1 MFTYL
6 HAYHTPETWDA
17 QVKAGLVKENHGIRY
32 CQSIDIDEELKFNNL
47 ARRDGHLHR
56 LLQEHPMPFYIDRL
70 QGGCFLEQ
78 YPYDMDLVEE
88 YKTMLGEKFWGF
100 QMHEWMSNY
109 KSDLEKL
116 ERSGCAAWNA
126 DTITAAIRA
135 AFPFE
140 HVFVEA
146 MSPEEYE
153 KTGKPGTYE
162 EFLENARWLFKDRQ
176 DYTDGMLL
184 PCDSGFLAYAMEL
197 KNGARRLMP
206 EIGAQTANTRI
217 QVAYARGMAK
227 AYGVPFGTYYEP
239 WGGDPFSSCC
249 YNKEGRNEWNIGP
262 ETFPFET
269 NGENGGSSR
278 SMQRR
283 MHLYSY
289 FAGVSF
295 IAEEW
300 GLCNTFY
307 DWNNFELSPYGRVKK
322 EFIELTE
329 KYPEIGTPVTPIAV
343 VLPKELEVLDQNAA
357 DPDRLLRFPVEDAL
371 KEKLLRV
378 RAGLKKLFC
387 ETEPMLGSETRS
399 LLNCTVPDALDI
411 VHEDKFDAA
420 AYEYLVDL
428 TGGSALA
435 RSYGKKLCAVEDV
448 PALLTKLLPCGCT
461 GGAMKQ
467 FTRRAD
473 GSYCLLL
480 TNNSGV
486 QQSVAGGEVLLPE
499 AASVVRVEPKAGLAL
514 QPAEGNGT
522 LHRNDDG
529 SYTVELPAGGWFF
542 GLLG

>member
-6 HAYHTPETWDA
+6 HAYHTPESWEA

-47 ARRDGHLHR
+47 ARRGGHLHR

-70 QGGCFLEQ
+70 QGGCFLEK

-88 YKTMLGEKFWGF
+88 YKSMLGDKFWGF

-109 KSDLEKL
+109 RSDLQKLATNNCPAWTAEAIEK
-116 ERSGCAAWNA
+116 
-126 DTITAAIRA
+126 TIRA
-135 AFPFE
+135 AFPYE
-140 HVFVEA
+140 HTFVEA
-146 MSPEEYE
+146 MSPAEMEAL
-153 KTGKPGTYE
+153 GKPETWAEY
-162 EFLENARWLFKDRQ
+162 LRHAQWLFEDRQ
-176 DYTDGMLL
+176 AYAKGYLL
-184 PCDSGFLAYAMEL
+184 PCDSGCLAYALEL
-197 KNGARRLMP
+197 KRGARRLMP

-217 QVAYARGMAK
+217 QVAYARGMTK

-239 WGGDPFSSCC
+239 WGGKPFSACC
-249 YNKEGRNEWNIGP
+249 YQKEGKNEWNIGP
-262 ETFPFET
+262 ESFPFET

-289 FAGVSF
+289 FAGASF

-300 GLCNTFY
+300 GMCNTFC
-307 DWNNFELSPYGRVKK
+307 DWHDYELSPYGRVKK
-322 EFIELTE
+322 EFIDLTE

-343 VLPKELEVLDQNAA
+343 VLPAELEALDQNAA
-357 DPDRLLRFPVEDAL
+357 EPEKLMGFAPEPAL
-371 KEKLLRV
+371 QEKLLRV
-378 RAGLKKLFC
+378 RSGLKKLFC

-428 TGGSALA
+428 TGSAAFA
-435 RSYGKKLCAVEDV
+435 RAHGEKICAVEDV
-448 PALLTKLLPCGCT
+448 PKLLEKLLPCTCT

-467 FTRRAD
+467 LTRRAD

-486 QQSVAGGEVLLPE
+486 EQSVANGEILLPE
-499 AASVVRVEPKAGLAL
+499 AASTVCVEPKVGLAL